1 MDFQKEFFHIMRRS
15 LILAIFVFAS
25 LVTPVAS
32 AQEEVFTRPN
42 IDYALELPSPAW
54 RIVAQPDGANQNS
67 EFVYND
73 RMDGYLRI
81 RRETVDAGMSTSAL
95 AARDQDQRLRFLPG
109 FVEGQTQNFAGRLRG
124 TLMTYGYTTGGR
136 AMSGLVYYL
145 QADNRTIYSLHFTG
159 TSDRLNRVRNQTDN
173 IARSFHLK

>member
-1 MDFQKEFFHIMRRS
+1 MRRF
-15 LILAIFVFAS
+15 IVFAVLFFM
-25 LVTPVAS
+25 LVTAPAIAS
-32 AQEEVFTRPN
+32 AQGEMFTRAN
-42 IDYALELPSPAW
+42 LDYALELPSSAW
-54 RIVAQPDGANQNS
+54 RAIASSEGANQSS

-81 RRETVDAGMSTSAL
+81 RRETVDAGMTTQAL
-95 AARDQDQRLRFLPG
+95 AARDQDNRLRFLPG

-124 TLMTYGYTTGGR
+124 TIMTYEYTTGGR
-136 AMSGLVYYL
+136 PMSGLVYYL

-159 TSDRLNRVRNQTDN
+159 TSDRLRRIRNQTDN